1 MTDNNNDILKSILNE
16 HLKREKPDPEITAA
30 QMREAAEV
38 ILNSITP
45 ENLPALLVCVD
56 REGTHVSVHG
66 TVVDIMTSL
75 CILIATA
82 TRYFSR
88 AEFDILKDQLR
99 NSDFLWEI
107 IEATWKETREKQGA
121 TDDE

>member
-1 MTDNNNDILKSILNE
+1 MTDNNDILKNILNE

-56 REGTHVSVHG
+56 QERAHVFVHG
-66 TVVDIMTSL
+66 TVVDIMMSL
-75 CILIATA
+75 YILIATT
-82 TRYFSR
+82 TRHFSR
-88 AEFDILKDQLR
+88 DEFNTLKDQLR

-107 IEATWKETREKQGA
+107 IEAAWKETREKQGA

>member
-1 MTDNNNDILKSILNE
+1 MTDNNDILKNILNE

-56 REGTHVSVHG
+56 QEGTHVSVHG
-66 TVVDIMTSL
+66 TAASIMANL
-75 CILIATA
+75 CILIAA
-82 TRYFSR
+82 VTRCFSR
-88 AEFDILKDQLR
+88 AEFDILKDQLQ
-99 NSDFLWEI
+99 NSDFLWGL
-107 IEATWKETREKQGA
+107 IEMAWEETREKQGA
-121 TDDE
+121 ADDE